1 MPLLFCRV
9 LVHPVFSYWGGRVVG
24 GGVVLGVVVEPVGG
38 VFVPPGTQGAATVG
52 LVRVVLLVE
61 LVPELIVGFEVVEV
75 VELVLGFDVVVEVF
89 PVVLVLE
96 VAPVVPTPA
105 GLVELVSHGP
115 ATVGLTPGV
124 IVVEPPEG
132 LIEGP

>member
-1 MPLLFCRV
+1 M
-9 LVHPVFSYWGGRVVG
+9 
-24 GGVVLGVVVEPVGG
+24 VLGVVVEPVGG

-61 LVPELIVGFEVVEV
+61 LVPELIVGFEVVLEV

-89 PVVLVLE
+89 PVVLVPE
-96 VAPVVPTPA
+96 VELVVPTPVE
-105 GLVELVSHGP
+105 LVALVSHGP

-124 IVVEPPEG
+124 IVVVPPEG
-132 LIEGP
+132 LIVVPGV